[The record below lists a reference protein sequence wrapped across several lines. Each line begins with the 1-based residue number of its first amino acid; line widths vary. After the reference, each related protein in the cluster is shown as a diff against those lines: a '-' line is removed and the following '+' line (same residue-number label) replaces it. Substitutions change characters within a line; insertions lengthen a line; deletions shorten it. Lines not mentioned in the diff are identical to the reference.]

1 MRSLVGIVTVV
12 AGCGRIDFDSR
23 IVADGAVDGSIDAA
37 IDAALGPFGP
47 PSIIPELSDPSDDD
61 DVTLTADGLE
71 IYWASDRG
79 SPGDDDIWFATRAD
93 PAGPFGAPQMSV
105 ELSTVDG
112 DQNPGLAPDGLT
124 IWYATSPG
132 ASIDLFVSTRP
143 DRGSPWSA
151 PVPVTELNTGNDD
164 QGPEPYSMTRMVFY
178 ATVPGMDRE
187 LFETTRSTEQTA
199 WNPPVAIAELNTPYQ
214 DLSPFLAGE
223 LELYFT
229 SDRPGGNGQRGIYR
243 ANRPDVGSP
252 FATPTLVDELDSADN
267 DDDVWLSP
275 DGRRIVFS
283 SDRSGN
289 VEIYQ
294 ASR

>member
-1 MRSLVGIVTVV
+1 
-12 AGCGRIDFDSR
+12 
-23 IVADGAVDGSIDAA
+23 
-37 IDAALGPFGP
+37 
-47 PSIIPELSDPSDDD
+47 
-61 DVTLTADGLE
+61 
-71 IYWASDRG
+71 
-79 SPGDDDIWFATRAD
+79 
-93 PAGPFGAPQMSV
+93 
-105 ELSTVDG
+105 
-112 DQNPGLAPDGLT
+112 
-124 IWYATSPG
+124 
-132 ASIDLFVSTRP
+132 
-143 DRGSPWSA
+143 
-151 PVPVTELNTGNDD
+151 
-164 QGPEPYSMTRMVFY
+164 MVFY